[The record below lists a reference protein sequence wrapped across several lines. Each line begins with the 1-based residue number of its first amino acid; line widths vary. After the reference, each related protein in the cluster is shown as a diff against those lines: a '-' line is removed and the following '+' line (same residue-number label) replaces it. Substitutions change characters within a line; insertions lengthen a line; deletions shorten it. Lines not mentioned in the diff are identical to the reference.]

1 MNFITN
7 ILKVNLMLNCCLL
20 LQTAYKIKTE
30 EVYEDFYQNKNVFD
44 FSDYPWN
51 LKLFYPAN

>member
-1 MNFITN
+1 
-7 ILKVNLMLNCCLL
+7 MLNCCLL
-20 LQTAYKIKTE
+20 LQIAYKIKTE

-51 LKLFYPAN
+51 SKLFDPAN